1 MTLRFGKRSNFPLIS
16 QSTIEK
22 QQLAKVMVEPTAGG
36 ASAEVEGIRLLEPMC
51 MATTVPVSSQAARKG
66 SQSSVWTEGRPRC
79 GGISEKAT
87 ARTPRAALRRTS
99 WAASSASHR
108 GIRVSGTSRPRA
120 SGPHHSSTIQSL

>member
-1 MTLRFGKRSNFPLIS
+1 MILRFGKRSNLPLIS

-22 QQLAKVMVEPTAGG
+22 QQFAKVMVEPTAGG
-36 ASAEVEGIRLLEPMC
+36 ASAEVDGIRLEEPMC
-51 MATTVPVSSQAARKG
+51 IAMTVPVSSQARKKG
-66 SQSSVWTEGRPRC
+66 SQWSVWTEGSPRC

-99 WAASSASHR
+99 AAASSGSQS
-108 GIRVSGTSRPRA
+108 GMRVSGISRPCA